1 MVKDSNNILLFT
13 DQRAAID
20 YLSDDDA
27 GRLFKAIYAYADQD
41 ILPDFNGPMMS
52 LFTVIRSQIDRS
64 RKAYKEKCEKNK
76 ANAKKRYATQTTPTT
91 ASAGKPLQ
99 ANVCERMPSHS
110 DASNPN
116 PKPNPNPKHIPSPNI
131 NDGTYV
137 PIINEKGSEVEEE
150 YPFYE
155 IWEIYGKPVGD
166 VEQLR
171 QRWQELSLDEKKKIF
186 EYVPLYV
193 QARPEKK
200 YRKDFANFLTC
211 RTWETEVI
219 NQKPINNEYKYQYS
233 GNNSQPNDI
242 KRELAYKNAA
252 QLVSKLIDG
261 GNATSVD
268 EPEKALSDDSG
279 FHGRPQPGETA

>member
-1 MVKDSNNILLFT
+1 MLKDANNIFLFT

-41 ILPDFNGPMMS
+41 IMPDFNGPMMS

-64 RKAYKEKCEKNK
+64 RKVYKEKCEKNR
-76 ANAKKRYATQTTPTT
+76 ANAKKRYATQTTPTI

-99 ANVCERMPSHS
+99 ANACERMPSHT
-110 DASNPN
+110 DATL
-116 PKPNPNPKHIPSPNI
+116 PNPNPIPSPIPSPNI
-131 NDGTYV
+131 DDGTFV
-137 PIINEKGSEVEEE
+137 HIINEKGREVKEE
-150 YPFYE
+150 YPFDE

-166 VEQLR
+166 IEQLR
-171 QRWQELSLDEKKKIF
+171 ERWQELSLDEKKKIF
-186 EYVPLYV
+186 EYVPQYV

-211 RTWETEVI
+211 RTWETEAI
-219 NQKPINNEYKYQYS
+219 NQNQVSYGSNYR
-233 GNNSQPNDI
+233 NCSQPNESR
-242 KRELAYKNAA
+242 RELAYKNAA

-261 GNATSVD
+261 GNAASVD
-268 EPEKALSDDSG
+268 GNEKALSDDSG
-279 FHGRPQPGETA
+279 FHVST

>member
-1 MVKDSNNILLFT
+1 MVKDANNILLFT
-13 DQRAAID
+13 EQRAAID

-41 ILPDFNGPMMS
+41 IMPDFNGPMMS

-64 RKAYKEKCEKNK
+64 RKVYKEKCEKNR
-76 ANAKKRYATQTTPTT
+76 ANAKKRYATQTTPTI

-99 ANVCERMPSHS
+99 ANDCERMPSHS
-110 DASNPN
+110 DASLPN
-116 PKPNPNPKHIPSPNI
+116 PKPNPNPKPIPIPKND
-131 NDGTYV
+131 DGTYV
-137 PIINEKGSEVEEE
+137 HIINEAGVVVEEE
-150 YPFYE
+150 YPFDE

-166 VEQLR
+166 IEQLR
-171 QRWQELSLDEKKKIF
+171 ERWQELSLDEKKKIF

-211 RTWETEVI
+211 RTWETEAI
-219 NQKPINNEYKYQYS
+219 NQNQVNYGSNYR
-233 GNNSQPNDI
+233 NCSQPNESR
-242 KRELAYKNAA
+242 RELAYKNAA

-261 GNATSVD
+261 GNAASVD
-268 EPEKALSDDSG
+268 GNEKALSDDSG
-279 FHGRPQPGETA
+279 FHVST

>member
-1 MVKDSNNILLFT
+1 MLKDANNILLFT

-41 ILPDFNGPMMS
+41 IMPDFNGPMMS

-64 RKAYKEKCEKNK
+64 RKVYKEKCEKNR
-76 ANAKKRYATQTTPTT
+76 ANAKKRYATQTTPTI

-99 ANVCERMPSHS
+99 ANACERMPSHT
-110 DASNPN
+110 DATL
-116 PKPNPNPKHIPSPNI
+116 PNPNPIPSPIPSPNI
-131 NDGTYV
+131 DDGTFV
-137 PIINEKGSEVEEE
+137 HIINEKGREVKEE
-150 YPFYE
+150 YPFDE

-166 VEQLR
+166 IEQLR
-171 QRWQELSLDEKKKIF
+171 ERWQELSLDEKKKIF
-186 EYVPLYV
+186 EYVPQYV

-211 RTWETEVI
+211 RTWETEAI
-219 NQKPINNEYKYQYS
+219 NQNQVNYGSNYR
-233 GNNSQPNDI
+233 NCSQPNESR
-242 KRELAYKNAA
+242 RELAYKNAA

-261 GNATSVD
+261 GNAASVD
-268 EPEKALSDDSG
+268 GNEKALSDDSG
-279 FHGRPQPGETA
+279 FHVST

>member
-110 DASNPN
+110 DASLPN
-116 PKPNPNPKHIPSPNI
+116 PKPNPSPNPI
-131 NDGTYV
+131 PISDIDDGTDIH
-137 PIINEKGSEVEEE
+137 IINETGVVVEKE
-150 YPFYE
+150 YPFDE
-155 IWEIYGKPVGD
+155 IWEMYGKPVGD
-166 VEQLR
+166 VEQLC

-211 RTWETEVI
+211 RTWETEAI
-219 NQKPINNEYKYQYS
+219 NQNRFNY
-233 GNNSQPNDI
+233 GNNYRNSPQPNES
-242 KRELAYKNAA
+242 KRELAYQNATK
-252 QLVSKLIDG
+252 LVSKLIG
-261 GNATSVD
+261 EGNAACVD
-268 EPEKALSDDSG
+268 GPENAISDDSG
-279 FHGRPQPGETA
+279 FHGRTQSGQTA

>member
-1 MVKDSNNILLFT
+1 MLKDANNIFLFT

-41 ILPDFNGPMMS
+41 IMPDFNGPMMS

-64 RKAYKEKCEKNK
+64 RKVYKEKCEKNR
-76 ANAKKRYATQTTPTT
+76 ANAKKRYATQTTPTI

-99 ANVCERMPSHS
+99 ANACERMPSHT
-110 DASNPN
+110 DATL
-116 PKPNPNPKHIPSPNI
+116 PNPNPIPSPIPSPNI
-131 NDGTYV
+131 DDGTFV
-137 PIINEKGSEVEEE
+137 HIINEKGREVKEE
-150 YPFYE
+150 YPFDE

-166 VEQLR
+166 IEQLR
-171 QRWQELSLDEKKKIF
+171 ERWQELSLDEKKKIF
-186 EYVPLYV
+186 EYVPQYV

-211 RTWETEVI
+211 RTWETEAI
-219 NQKPINNEYKYQYS
+219 NQNQVNYGSNYR
-233 GNNSQPNDI
+233 NCSQPNESR
-242 KRELAYKNAA
+242 RELAYKNAA

-261 GNATSVD
+261 GNAASVD
-268 EPEKALSDDSG
+268 GNEKALSDDSG
-279 FHGRPQPGETA
+279 FHVST

>member
-1 MVKDSNNILLFT
+1 MLKDANNIFLFT

-41 ILPDFNGPMMS
+41 IMPDFNGPMMS

-64 RKAYKEKCEKNK
+64 RKVYKEKCEKNR
-76 ANAKKRYATQTTPTT
+76 ANAKKRYATQTTPTI

-99 ANVCERMPSHS
+99 ANACERMPSHT
-110 DASNPN
+110 DATL
-116 PKPNPNPKHIPSPNI
+116 PNPNPIPSPNI
-131 NDGTYV
+131 DDGTFV
-137 PIINEKGSEVEEE
+137 HIINEKGREVKEE
-150 YPFYE
+150 YPFDE

-166 VEQLR
+166 IEQLR
-171 QRWQELSLDEKKKIF
+171 ERWQELSLDEKKKIF
-186 EYVPLYV
+186 EYVPQYV

-211 RTWETEVI
+211 RTWETEAI
-219 NQKPINNEYKYQYS
+219 NQNQVNYGSNYR
-233 GNNSQPNDI
+233 NCSQPNESR
-242 KRELAYKNAA
+242 RELAYKNAA

-261 GNATSVD
+261 GNAASVD
-268 EPEKALSDDSG
+268 GNEKALSDDSG
-279 FHGRPQPGETA
+279 FHVST